1 MANQTDSNFD
11 YVSEIWDVA
20 EYVRDVIK
28 RAEFNKLVLPF
39 TMLRRLECALEPT
52 RADVLKA
59 LEEHEHEWGR
69 EDDNYCAASK
79 KAFFNV
85 TNFRLNNLGS
95 TDTLEALTSY
105 IDGFSPNARDIM
117 KRFKMEETCKTLD
130 EHGMLYYVCG
140 KFAELPLSPEEVSDR
155 EMSNI
160 YEHLIQRYG
169 EAIAENAEDFM
180 TPKDVVRLAVG
191 MIFAN
196 DDELMTSDTGIVRTL
211 YDPTMGTGGFI
222 SDALDQLEEWHKDK
236 KMVAPAVIVPYG
248 QEIESES
255 WAMGKAAMLL
265 RNVSNEDSDEYDSMK
280 DMSAH
285 IMYGDTLNDDKFP
298 YEKFDYILSNPP
310 YGKKWEKEKDD
321 VISEATKLGF
331 DGRFG
336 AGVPSIDDGS
346 MLFLQHVVSKMK
358 PASEGGS
365 KAGIVLS
372 ASPLFTGKPGSGPSN
387 IRRWLFKED
396 VIDCIVKLPESIFFR
411 TGISTYL
418 WILNTNKPEER
429 RGKMQLI
436 DASSKKKLMP
446 KNQGNKR
453 YEIDDIQRNWIV
465 QTYID
470 GHNHG
475 SSVIVPYEAF
485 EYRQVT
491 TQRPLHAILRLSKEN
506 LISLMNETAFTK
518 LSSENSEV
526 MLDYCTSLVEEF
538 QSDAFPYEIADDIVK
553 EARKLMVK
561 PELTAAV
568 MAKCLRDT
576 TIEKN
581 SKHPLVH
588 DRNGNVIPDPDLT
601 DTENIPFG
609 TDFDEYM
616 EKEVLPYAPESWID
630 ETVVDKGP
638 MQDGEVGIVGT
649 GISFNRYFYHYQ
661 EPRKP
666 EEIAKEIIELESEIE
681 SFMKEFL

>member
-11 YVSEIWDVA
+11 YVSEIWAVA

-69 EDDNYCAASK
+69 EDDNYCAFSK

-95 TDTLEALTSY
+95 TDTLDALTAY

-130 EHGMLYYVCG
+130 EKGMLYYVCG
-140 KFAELPLSPEEVSDR
+140 QFAKLPLSPEEVSDR

-248 QEIESES
+248 QEIEDVS
-255 WAMGKAAMLL
+255 WAMAKAAMLL
-265 RNVSNEDSDEYDSMK
+265 RNVSNEDSDEYDSIK

-285 IMYGDTLNDDKFP
+285 IMLGDTLTEDKFE
-298 YEKFDYILSNPP
+298 YDKFDYILSNPP
-310 YGKKWEKEKDD
+310 YGKEWKKQKED
-321 VISEATKLGF
+321 VMKEVGRRF

-336 AGVPSIDDGS
+336 AGVPAITDGS

-358 PASEGGS
+358 SAEEGGS

-372 ASPLFTGKPGSGPSN
+372 ASPLFTGDAGSGPSS
-387 IRRWLFKED
+387 IRRWLFEKD

-418 WILNTNKPEER
+418 WILNTNKIEER
-429 RGKMQLI
+429 KGKIQLI
-436 DASSKKKLMP
+436 DASGKKKLMQ

-453 YEIDDIQRNWIV
+453 YEIDETQRNWIV
-465 QTYID
+465 KTYVD
-470 GHNHG
+470 GYDHG
-475 SSVIVPYEAF
+475 NSVIVPYETF
-485 EYRQVT
+485 EFRQVT
-491 TQRPLHAILRLSKEN
+491 TQRPLHAVLRLSKEN
-506 LISLMNETAFTK
+506 LVKFMDETSSVK
-518 LSSENSEV
+518 LSSENKTV
-526 MLDYCTSLVEEF
+526 MMDYCLSLVEEMG
-538 QSDAFPYEIADDIVK
+538 SDIVPYEIADDIVK
-553 EARKLMVK
+553 EARKLMTK
-561 PELTAAV
+561 PELTVAV
-568 MAKCLRDT
+568 LAKNLRDT

-581 SKHPLVH
+581 PQYPLVH
-588 DRNGNVIPDPDLT
+588 DKNGDIISDSELT

-609 TDFDEYM
+609 TSFEEYM
-616 EKEVLPYAPESWID
+616 QAEVLPYAPETWID

-638 MQDGEVGIVGT
+638 LQDGKVGVVGT
-649 GISFNRYFYHYQ
+649 NISFNKFFYQYK

-666 EEIAKEIIELESEIE
+666 AEIANELLELESGLEE
-681 SFMKEFL
+681 FMKEFL